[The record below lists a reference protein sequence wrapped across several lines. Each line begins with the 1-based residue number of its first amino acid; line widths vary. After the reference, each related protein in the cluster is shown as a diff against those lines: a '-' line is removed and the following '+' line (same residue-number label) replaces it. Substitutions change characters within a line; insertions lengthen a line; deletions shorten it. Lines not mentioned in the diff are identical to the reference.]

1 MRKTS
6 GTTSTCDVHQLLHQ
20 PTKRGTVALTFDY
33 KVRDKGG
40 ALVEGQLEGDS
51 MALVVRRLREM
62 GYMPISVTPK
72 SAVNLKTEIKIP
84 GLSGRIKLREIAVM
98 TRQMSTMVDSGLSVV
113 RSLGILGAQVDNPE
127 LARILTEVR
136 TDLEHGSSFS
146 AACAKHPK
154 AFSKLYCTLI
164 QAGEVGGNLDEVLT
178 SLADTIEKQ
187 AQLNKT
193 IKSAMTY
200 PAVVMAVMGMIFS
213 AMIIFIVP
221 VFQKLFSGLGAKLPF
236 PTLILI
242 SISNVMISPWIF
254 VVIAVA
260 VGSLFGIKKWI
271 ATENGRRIWDR
282 WLLKPPVFGQLFHKV
297 GLARV
302 TNTLGSL
309 ISSGVPIL
317 EALDISAET
326 AGNVTIGNVLLEAK
340 QGVREGRP
348 LADPLREHED
358 IIPPLMVQMIEVGEQ
373 TGVLDGM
380 LKKVAVFYDQ
390 EVEVTVNNLTALLEP
405 LLTVVMGAGV
415 GMMVIALY
423 LPMFDYIKHIHS

>member
-1 MRKTS
+1 
-6 GTTSTCDVHQLLHQ
+6 
-20 PTKRGTVALTFDY
+20 VALTFDY
-33 KVRDKGG
+33 KVRDKSGD
-40 ALVEGQLEGDS
+40 LVEGQLDGDS

-72 SAVNLKTEIKIP
+72 SAVNLKAEIKIP

-98 TRQMSTMVDSGLSVV
+98 TRQLSTMVDSGLSVV

-127 LARILTEVR
+127 LARILTDVR
-136 TDLEHGSSFS
+136 LDLEHGSSLS
-146 AACAKHPK
+146 MACARHPK

-178 SLADTIEKQ
+178 SLADAIEKQ

-200 PAVVMAVMGMIFS
+200 PAVVMAVMFVIFS
-213 AMIIFIVP
+213 AMIVFIVP
-221 VFQKLFSGLGAKLPF
+221 VFQGLFKSLGGKLPL
-236 PTLILI
+236 PTQILI
-242 SISNVMISPWIF
+242 DVSNIMTSAWVL
-254 VVIAVA
+254 VVIAVV
-260 VGSLFGIKKWI
+260 VGAIVGVKKWI
-271 ATENGRRIWDR
+271 ATESGRRVWDR
-282 WLLKPPVFGQLFHKV
+282 WMLKPPVFGQLFHKV

-309 ISSGVPIL
+309 IGSGVPIL

-326 AGNVTIGNVLLEAK
+326 AGNVTIGDVLRQAK
-340 QGVREGRP
+340 NGVREGRP
-348 LADPLREHED
+348 LADTMREHED
-358 IIPPLMVQMIEVGEQ
+358 IIPALMVQMIEVGEQ

-380 LKKVAVFYDQ
+380 LIKVAAFYDQ

-405 LLTVVMGAGV
+405 LLTVFMGAGV
-415 GMMVIALY
+415 GLMVISLY
-423 LPMFDYIKHIHS
+423 LPMFDYIKLVHQ

>member
-1 MRKTS
+1 M
-6 GTTSTCDVHQLLHQ
+6 
-20 PTKRGTVALTFDY
+20 ALTFDY
-33 KVRDKGG
+33 KVRDKSGS
-40 ALVEGQLEGDS
+40 LVEGQLDGDS

-84 GLSGRIKLREIAVM
+84 GISGRIKLREIAVM
-98 TRQMSTMVDSGLSVV
+98 TRQLSTMVDSGLSVV
-113 RSLGILGAQVDNPE
+113 RSLGILGNQVENPE
-127 LARILTEVR
+127 LARIITEVR
-136 TDLEHGSSFS
+136 TDLEHGSSLS
-146 AACAKHPK
+146 AACSKHPK
-154 AFSKLYCTLI
+154 AFSKLYCTLV

-200 PAVVMAVMGMIFS
+200 PAVVLSVMAVIFS

-221 VFQKLFSGLGAKLPF
+221 VFQNLFKTLGGKLPL
-236 PTLILI
+236 PTQILI
-242 SISNVMISPWIF
+242 DISNIMTSVWVF
-254 VVIAVA
+254 AVIAGVIGA
-260 VGSLFGIKKWI
+260 IVGIKKWI

-282 WLLKPPVFGQLFHKV
+282 WMLKPPVFGELFHKV

-309 ISSGVPIL
+309 IGSGVPIL

-326 AGNVTIGNVLLEAK
+326 AGNVTIGSVLLQAK

-358 IIPPLMVQMIEVGEQ
+358 IIPALMVQMIEVGEQ

-423 LPMFDYIKHIHS
+423 LPMFDYIKLIHN

>member
-1 MRKTS
+1 
-6 GTTSTCDVHQLLHQ
+6 
-20 PTKRGTVALTFDY
+20 VALTFDY
-33 KVRDKGG
+33 KVRDKSGS
-40 ALVEGQLEGDS
+40 LVEGQLDGDS

-72 SAVNLKTEIKIP
+72 SAVSLKTEIKIP

-98 TRQMSTMVDSGLSVV
+98 TRQLSTMVDSGLSVV
-113 RSLGILGAQVDNPE
+113 RSLGILGSQLDNPE
-127 LARILTEVR
+127 LARIINEVR
-136 TDLEHGSSFS
+136 TDLEHGSSLS

-154 AFSKLYCTLI
+154 AFSKLYCTLV

-178 SLADTIEKQ
+178 DLADTIEKQ

-200 PAVVMAVMGMIFS
+200 PAVVGSIMAIIFS

-221 VFQKLFSGLGAKLPF
+221 VFQNLFKTLGGKLPL
-236 PTLILI
+236 PTQILI
-242 SISNVMISPWIF
+242 SVSNIMTSLWVF
-254 VVIAVA
+254 VVIAVV
-260 VGSLFGIKKWI
+260 VGVIIGIKKWI
-271 ATENGRRIWDR
+271 ATEDGRRTWDR
-282 WLLKPPVFGQLFHKV
+282 WMLKPPIFGNLFHKV

-309 ISSGVPIL
+309 IGSGVPIL

-326 AGNVTIGNVLLEAK
+326 AGNVTIGDVLRETK
-340 QGVREGRP
+340 EGVREGRP
-348 LADPLREHED
+348 LADTLREHED
-358 IIPPLMVQMIEVGEQ
+358 IIPALMVQMIEVGEQ

-415 GMMVIALY
+415 GIMVIALY
-423 LPMFDYIKHIHS
+423 LPMFDYIKLIKS

>member
-1 MRKTS
+1 M
-6 GTTSTCDVHQLLHQ
+6 
-20 PTKRGTVALTFDY
+20 ALTFDY
-33 KVRDKGG
+33 KVRDRSGS
-40 ALVEGQLEGDS
+40 LVEGQLDGDS

-98 TRQMSTMVDSGLSVV
+98 TRQLSTMVDSGLSVV

-127 LARILTEVR
+127 LARIINEVR
-136 TDLEHGSSFS
+136 TDLEHGSSLS

-164 QAGEVGGNLDEVLT
+164 QAGEVGGNLDDVLT

-187 AQLNKT
+187 AALNKT

-200 PAVVMAVMGMIFS
+200 PAVVMAVMGLIFS

-221 VFQKLFSGLGAKLPF
+221 VFQNLFKTLGGKLPL
-236 PTLILI
+236 PTQILI
-242 SISNVMISPWIF
+242 DVSNIMTSVWVF
-254 VVIAVA
+254 AVIAVVIGSV
-260 VGSLFGIKKWI
+260 VGVKKWI
-271 ATENGRRIWDR
+271 ATEDGRRIWDR
-282 WLLKPPVFGQLFHKV
+282 WMLKPPIFGELFHKV

-309 ISSGVPIL
+309 IGSGVPIL

-326 AGNVTIGNVLLEAK
+326 SGNMTIGDALRQAK
-340 QGVREGRP
+340 DGVREGRP
-348 LADPLREHED
+348 LADTLRERED
-358 IIPPLMVQMIEVGEQ
+358 IVPPLMVQMIEVGEQ

-423 LPMFDYIKHIHS
+423 LPMFDYIKLIHS

>member
-1 MRKTS
+1 
-6 GTTSTCDVHQLLHQ
+6 
-20 PTKRGTVALTFDY
+20 VALTFEY
-33 KVRDKGG
+33 KVRDKAG
-40 ALVEGQLEGDS
+40 ALVEGQLDGDS

-72 SAVNLKTEIKIP
+72 SAVSLNTEIKIP

-98 TRQMSTMVDSGLSVV
+98 TRQLATMVDSGLSVV
-113 RSLGILGAQVDNPE
+113 RSLGILGAQVENPE
-127 LARILTEVR
+127 LGRIITEVR
-136 TDLEHGSSFS
+136 TDLEHGSSLS
-146 AACAKHPK
+146 AACGKHPK

-164 QAGEVGGNLDEVLT
+164 QAGEVGGNLDDVLS

-187 AQLNKT
+187 AALNKT

-200 PAVVMAVMGMIFS
+200 PAVVLAVMLTIFS

-221 VFQKLFSGLGAKLPF
+221 VFQNLFKTLGGKLPL
-236 PTLILI
+236 PTQILI
-242 SISNVMISPWIF
+242 DVSNIMTSVWAF
-254 VVIAVA
+254 AVIAGIIGA
-260 VGSLFGIKKWI
+260 VIGIRKWI

-282 WLLKPPVFGQLFHKV
+282 LMLKPPIFGELFHKV

-309 ISSGVPIL
+309 IGSGVPIL
-317 EALDISAET
+317 EALEISAET
-326 AGNVTIGNVLLEAK
+326 AGNVTIGDALREAK
-340 QGVREGRP
+340 NGVREGRP
-348 LADPLREHED
+348 LADTLRERED
-358 IIPPLMVQMIEVGEQ
+358 IVPPLMVQMIEVGEQ

-423 LPMFDYIKHIHS
+423 LPMFDYIKLVHN

>member
-1 MRKTS
+1 M
-6 GTTSTCDVHQLLHQ
+6 
-20 PTKRGTVALTFDY
+20 ALTFDY
-33 KVRDKGG
+33 KVRDKSGD
-40 ALVEGQLEGDS
+40 LVEGQLDGDS

-98 TRQMSTMVDSGLSVV
+98 TRQLSTMVDSGLSVV
-113 RSLGILGAQVDNPE
+113 RSLGILSSQMDNPE

-136 TDLEHGSSFS
+136 LDLEHGSSLS
-146 AACAKHPK
+146 VACAKHPK
-154 AFSKLYCTLI
+154 AFSKLYCTLL
-164 QAGEVGGNLDEVLT
+164 QAGEVGGNLDEVLE

-200 PAVVMAVMGMIFS
+200 PTVVMAVMLVIFS

-221 VFQKLFSGLGAKLPF
+221 VFQGLFKSLGGKLPL
-236 PTLILI
+236 PTQILI
-242 SISNVMISPWIF
+242 DVSNVMTSAWVF
-254 VVIAVA
+254 VVIAIVVGA
-260 VGSLFGIKKWI
+260 VIGIKKWI
-271 ATENGRRIWDR
+271 ATESGRRIWDR
-282 WLLKPPVFGQLFHKV
+282 WMLKPPVFGQLFHKV
-297 GLARV
+297 ALARV

-309 ISSGVPIL
+309 IGSGVPIL

-326 AGNVTIGNVLLEAK
+326 AGNVTIGDVLRQTK
-340 QGVREGRP
+340 VGVREGRP

-358 IIPPLMVQMIEVGEQ
+358 VIPALMVQMIEVGEQ

-380 LKKVAVFYDQ
+380 LKKVASFYDQ

-405 LLTVVMGAGV
+405 LLTVVMGIGV
-415 GMMVIALY
+415 GLMVISLY
-423 LPMFDYIKHIHS
+423 LPMFDYIKLVHN

>member
-1 MRKTS
+1 
-6 GTTSTCDVHQLLHQ
+6 
-20 PTKRGTVALTFDY
+20 VALTFDY
-33 KVRDKGG
+33 KVRDKSGD
-40 ALVEGQLEGDS
+40 LVEGQLDGDS

-72 SAVNLKTEIKIP
+72 SAVNLKAEIKIP

-98 TRQMSTMVDSGLSVV
+98 TRQLSTMVDSGLSVV

-127 LARILTEVR
+127 LARILTDVR
-136 TDLEHGSSFS
+136 LDLEHGSSLS
-146 AACAKHPK
+146 MACARHPK

-178 SLADTIEKQ
+178 SLADAIEKQ

-200 PAVVMAVMGMIFS
+200 PAVVMAVMFVIFS
-213 AMIIFIVP
+213 AMIVFIVP
-221 VFQKLFSGLGAKLPF
+221 VFQGLFKSLGGKLPL
-236 PTLILI
+236 PTQILI
-242 SISNVMISPWIF
+242 DVSNIMTSAWVL
-254 VVIAVA
+254 VVIAVVIGA
-260 VGSLFGIKKWI
+260 IVGVKKWI
-271 ATENGRRIWDR
+271 ATESGRRVWDR
-282 WLLKPPVFGQLFHKV
+282 WMLKPPVFGQLFHKV

-309 ISSGVPIL
+309 IGSGVPIL

-326 AGNVTIGNVLLEAK
+326 AGNVTIGDVLRQAK
-340 QGVREGRP
+340 NGVREGRP
-348 LADPLREHED
+348 LADTMREHED
-358 IIPPLMVQMIEVGEQ
+358 IIPALMVQMIEVGEQ

-380 LKKVAVFYDQ
+380 LIKVAAFYDQ

-405 LLTVVMGAGV
+405 LLTVFMGAGV
-415 GMMVIALY
+415 GLMVISLY
-423 LPMFDYIKHIHS
+423 LPMFDYIKLVHQ

>member
-1 MRKTS
+1 M
-6 GTTSTCDVHQLLHQ
+6 
-20 PTKRGTVALTFDY
+20 ALTFDY
-33 KVRDKGG
+33 KVRDKSGD
-40 ALVEGQLEGDS
+40 LVEGQLDGDS

-98 TRQMSTMVDSGLSVV
+98 TRQLSTMVDSGLSVV
-113 RSLGILGAQVDNPE
+113 RSLGILSSQMDNPE

-136 TDLEHGSSFS
+136 LDLEHGSSLS
-146 AACAKHPK
+146 LACAKHPK
-154 AFSKLYCTLI
+154 AFSKLYCTLL
-164 QAGEVGGNLDEVLT
+164 QAGEVGGNLDEVLE

-200 PAVVMAVMGMIFS
+200 PTVVMAVMLVIFS

-221 VFQKLFSGLGAKLPF
+221 VFQGLFKSLGGKLPL
-236 PTLILI
+236 PTQILI
-242 SISNVMISPWIF
+242 DVSNVMTSAWVF
-254 VVIAVA
+254 VVIAIVVGA
-260 VGSLFGIKKWI
+260 VIGIKKWI
-271 ATENGRRIWDR
+271 ATESGRRIWDC
-282 WLLKPPVFGQLFHKV
+282 WMLEPPVFGQLFHKV
-297 GLARV
+297 ALARV

-309 ISSGVPIL
+309 IGSGVPIL

-326 AGNVTIGNVLLEAK
+326 AGNVTIGDVLRQTK
-340 QGVREGRP
+340 VGVREGRP

-358 IIPPLMVQMIEVGEQ
+358 VIPALMVQMIEVGEQ

-380 LKKVAVFYDQ
+380 LKKVASFYDQ

-405 LLTVVMGAGV
+405 LLTVVMGIGV
-415 GMMVIALY
+415 GLMVISLY
-423 LPMFDYIKHIHS
+423 LPMFDYIKLVHN

>member
-1 MRKTS
+1 
-6 GTTSTCDVHQLLHQ
+6 
-20 PTKRGTVALTFDY
+20 VALTFEY
-33 KVRDKGG
+33 KVRDKAG
-40 ALVEGQLEGDS
+40 ALVEGQLDGDS

-72 SAVNLKTEIKIP
+72 SAVSLNTEIKIP

-98 TRQMSTMVDSGLSVV
+98 TRQLATMVDSGLSVV
-113 RSLGILGAQVDNPE
+113 RSLGILGSQIENPE
-127 LARILTEVR
+127 LARIITEVR
-136 TDLEHGSSFS
+136 TDLEHGSSLS

-164 QAGEVGGNLDEVLT
+164 QAGEVGGNLDDVLT

-187 AQLNKT
+187 AALNKT

-200 PAVVMAVMGMIFS
+200 PAVVLSVMVVIFS
-213 AMIIFIVP
+213 AMIVFIVP
-221 VFQKLFSGLGAKLPF
+221 VFQNLFKNLGGKLPL
-236 PTLILI
+236 PTQILI
-242 SISNVMISPWIF
+242 EVSNIMTSVWVF
-254 VVIAVA
+254 AVIAGVIGA
-260 VGSLFGIKKWI
+260 IIGVKKWI
-271 ATENGRRIWDR
+271 ATEDGRRIWDR
-282 WLLKPPVFGQLFHKV
+282 WMLKPPIFGELFHKV

-309 ISSGVPIL
+309 IGSGVPIL

-326 AGNVTIGNVLLEAK
+326 AGNVTIGDALREAK
-340 QGVREGRP
+340 NGVREGRP
-348 LADPLREHED
+348 LADTLHERED

-380 LKKVAVFYDQ
+380 LKKVAAFYDQ

-415 GMMVIALY
+415 GIMVIALY
-423 LPMFDYIKHIHS
+423 LPMFDYIKLVHN

>member
-1 MRKTS
+1 
-6 GTTSTCDVHQLLHQ
+6 
-20 PTKRGTVALTFDY
+20 VALTFDY
-33 KVRDKGG
+33 KVRDRSGG
-40 ALVEGQLEGDS
+40 LVEGQLDGDS
-51 MALVVRRLREM
+51 MALVVKRLREM

-72 SAVNLKTEIKIP
+72 SAVNLKAEIKIP

-98 TRQMSTMVDSGLSVV
+98 TRQLSTMVDSGLSVV
-113 RSLGILGAQVDNPE
+113 RSLGILGAQTENPE
-127 LARILTEVR
+127 LARILVEIR
-136 TDLEHGSSFS
+136 TDLEHGSSLS

-164 QAGEVGGNLDEVLT
+164 QAGEVGGNLDDVLT

-200 PAVVMAVMGMIFS
+200 PAVVMSVMLVIFS

-221 VFQKLFSGLGAKLPF
+221 VFQNLFKTLGGQLPL
-236 PTLILI
+236 PTKILI
-242 SISNVMISPWIF
+242 GVSDVMTSAYVL
-254 VVIAVA
+254 VVIAVV
-260 VGSLFGIKKWI
+260 VGTIYGVKKWI

-282 WLLKPPVFGQLFHKV
+282 WMLKPPIFGQLFHKV
-297 GLARV
+297 ALARV

-309 ISSGVPIL
+309 IGSGVPIL

-326 AGNVTIGNVLLEAK
+326 AGNVTIGDVLRQAK
-340 QGVREGRP
+340 NGVREGRP
-348 LADPLREHED
+348 LADPLKEHED
-358 IIPPLMVQMIEVGEQ
+358 VIPALMVQMIEVGEQ

-380 LKKVAVFYDQ
+380 LKKVATFYDQ
-390 EVEVTVNNLTALLEP
+390 EVAVTVDNLTSLLEP
-405 LLTVVMGAGV
+405 LLTVFMGAGV

-423 LPMFDYIKHIHS
+423 LPMFDYIKLIHS

>member
-1 MRKTS
+1 
-6 GTTSTCDVHQLLHQ
+6 
-20 PTKRGTVALTFDY
+20 VALTFDY
-33 KVRDKGG
+33 KVRDKSGD
-40 ALVEGQLEGDS
+40 LVEGQLDGDS

-72 SAVNLKTEIKIP
+72 SAVNLKAEIKIP
-84 GLSGRIKLREIAVM
+84 GLSDRIKLREIAVM
-98 TRQMSTMVDSGLSVV
+98 TRQLSTMVDSGLSVV

-127 LARILTEVR
+127 LARILNEVR
-136 TDLEHGSSFS
+136 LDLEHGSSLS
-146 AACAKHPK
+146 VACAKHPK

-164 QAGEVGGNLDEVLT
+164 QAGEVGGNLDDVLT
-178 SLADTIEKQ
+178 SLSDTIEKQ
-187 AQLNKT
+187 AQLNRT

-200 PAVVMAVMGMIFS
+200 PAVVMSVMFCIFS

-221 VFQKLFSGLGAKLPF
+221 VFQNLFKTLGGKLPM
-236 PTLILI
+236 PTQVLITV
-242 SISNVMISPWIF
+242 SNIMTSVWVV
-254 VVIAVA
+254 VVIAVMIGTVVA
-260 VGSLFGIKKWI
+260 IRKWI

-282 WLLKPPVFGQLFHKV
+282 WMLKPPIFGVLFHKV

-309 ISSGVPIL
+309 IGSGVPIL
-317 EALDISAET
+317 EALDISAEVS
-326 AGNVTIGNVLLEAK
+326 GNVTIGDVLRLAK
-340 QGVREGRP
+340 NGVREGRP
-348 LADPLREHED
+348 LADTMREHED

-380 LKKVAVFYDQ
+380 LKKVALFYDQ

-405 LLTVVMGAGV
+405 LLTVFMGAGV

-423 LPMFDYIKHIHS
+423 LPMFDYIKLIHN

>member
-1 MRKTS
+1 
-6 GTTSTCDVHQLLHQ
+6 
-20 PTKRGTVALTFDY
+20 VALTFDY
-33 KVRDKGG
+33 KVRDKSGD
-40 ALVEGQLEGDS
+40 LVEGQLDGDS

-72 SAVNLKTEIKIP
+72 SAVNLKAEIKIP

-98 TRQMSTMVDSGLSVV
+98 TRQLSTMVDSGLSVV

-127 LARILTEVR
+127 LARILTDVR
-136 TDLEHGSSFS
+136 LDLEHGSSLS
-146 AACAKHPK
+146 MACARHPK

-200 PAVVMAVMGMIFS
+200 PAVVMAVMFVIFS
-213 AMIIFIVP
+213 AMIVFIVP
-221 VFQKLFSGLGAKLPF
+221 VFQGLFKSLGGKLPL
-236 PTLILI
+236 PTQILI
-242 SISNVMISPWIF
+242 DVSNIMTSAWVL
-254 VVIAVA
+254 VVIAVV
-260 VGSLFGIKKWI
+260 VGAIVGVKKWI
-271 ATENGRRIWDR
+271 ATESGRRVWDR
-282 WLLKPPVFGQLFHKV
+282 WMLKPPVFGQLFHKV

-309 ISSGVPIL
+309 IGSGVPIL

-326 AGNVTIGNVLLEAK
+326 AGNVTIGDVLRQAK
-340 QGVREGRP
+340 NGVREGRP
-348 LADPLREHED
+348 LADTMREHED
-358 IIPPLMVQMIEVGEQ
+358 IIPALMVQMIEVGEQ

-380 LKKVAVFYDQ
+380 LIKVAAFYDQ

-405 LLTVVMGAGV
+405 LLTVFMGAGV
-415 GMMVIALY
+415 GLMVISLY
-423 LPMFDYIKHIHS
+423 LPMFDYIKLVHQ

>member
-1 MRKTS
+1 M
-6 GTTSTCDVHQLLHQ
+6 
-20 PTKRGTVALTFDY
+20 ALTFDY
-33 KVRDKGG
+33 KVRDRSGS
-40 ALVEGQLEGDS
+40 LVEGQLDGDS

-98 TRQMSTMVDSGLSVV
+98 TRQLSTMVDSGLSVV

-127 LARILTEVR
+127 LARIINEVR
-136 TDLEHGSSFS
+136 TDLEHGSSLS

-164 QAGEVGGNLDEVLT
+164 QAGEVGGNLDDVLT

-187 AQLNKT
+187 AALNKT

-200 PAVVMAVMGMIFS
+200 PAVVLSVMMVIFS

-221 VFQKLFSGLGAKLPF
+221 VFQNLFKTLGGKLPL
-236 PTLILI
+236 PTQILI
-242 SISNVMISPWIF
+242 DVSNVMTSVWVF
-254 VVIAVA
+254 AVIAVVIGA
-260 VGSLFGIKKWI
+260 IIGVKKWI
-271 ATENGRRIWDR
+271 ATEDGRRVWDR
-282 WLLKPPVFGQLFHKV
+282 WMLKPPVFGQLFHKV

-309 ISSGVPIL
+309 IGSGVPIL

-326 AGNVTIGNVLLEAK
+326 AGNVTIGAVLLEAK

-348 LADPLREHED
+348 LADTLREHED
-358 IIPPLMVQMIEVGEQ
+358 IIPALMVQMIEVGEQ

-423 LPMFDYIKHIHS
+423 LPMFDYIKLIHN

>member
-1 MRKTS
+1 
-6 GTTSTCDVHQLLHQ
+6 
-20 PTKRGTVALTFDY
+20 VALTFDY
-33 KVRDKGG
+33 KVRDKAGS
-40 ALVEGQLEGDS
+40 LVEGQLDGDS

-72 SAVNLKTEIKIP
+72 SAVKLNAEIKIP

-98 TRQMSTMVDSGLSVV
+98 TRQLSTMVDSGLSVV
-113 RSLGILGAQVDNPE
+113 RSLGILGNQVDNPE
-127 LARILTEVR
+127 LSRILTEVR
-136 TDLEHGSSFS
+136 LDLEHGSSFS

-154 AFSKLYCTLI
+154 VFSKLYCTLI
-164 QAGEVGGNLDEVLT
+164 QAGEAGGNLDEVLN

-187 AQLNKT
+187 AKLNKT

-200 PAVVMAVMGMIFS
+200 PAVVMSVMALIFS

-221 VFQKLFSGLGAKLPF
+221 VFQKLFSGLGAKLPA

-242 SISNVMISPWIF
+242 NVSKIMTSAWIL
-254 VVIAVA
+254 VVIAVV
-260 VGSLFGIKKWI
+260 VGSVIGIKKWI

-282 WLLKPPVFGQLFHKV
+282 WMLKPPVFGELFHKV

-309 ISSGVPIL
+309 IGSGVPIL

-326 AGNVTIGNVLLEAK
+326 AGNVTIGDALREAK

-348 LADPLREHED
+348 LAETLKEHEGL
-358 IIPPLMVQMIEVGEQ
+358 IPAIMVQMIEVGEQ

-380 LKKVAVFYDQ
+380 LKKVGVFFDQ

>member
-1 MRKTS
+1 VS
-6 GTTSTCDVHQLLHQ
+6 
-20 PTKRGTVALTFDY
+20 LTFDY
-33 KVRDKGG
+33 KVRDKSGD
-40 ALVEGQLEGDS
+40 LVEGQLDGDS

-98 TRQMSTMVDSGLSVV
+98 TRQLSTMVDSGLSVV
-113 RSLGILGAQVDNPE
+113 RSLGILSAQVENPE
-127 LARILTEVR
+127 LAKILNEVR
-136 TDLEHGSSFS
+136 TDLEHGSSLS

-178 SLADTIEKQ
+178 GLSETIEKQ
-187 AQLNKT
+187 ASLNKT

-200 PAVVMAVMGMIFS
+200 PSVVLGVMIVIFS

-221 VFQKLFSGLGAKLPF
+221 VFQNLFKSLGGKLPL
-236 PTLILI
+236 PTQILI
-242 SISNVMISPWIF
+242 DISNVMTSAWVL
-254 VVIAVA
+254 VVIGVIVA
-260 VGSLFGIKKWI
+260 VIVGLRKWI
-271 ATENGRRIWDR
+271 STEDGRRIWDKAM
-282 WLLKPPVFGQLFHKV
+282 LKPPIFGQLFHKV
-297 GLARV
+297 ALARV

-326 AGNVTIGNVLLEAK
+326 AGNVTIGNVLREAK
-340 QGVREGRP
+340 AGVREGRP

-358 IIPPLMVQMIEVGEQ
+358 VIPGLMVQMIEVGEQ
-373 TGVLDGM
+373 TGELDGM
-380 LKKVAVFYDQ
+380 LKKVASFYDQ

-405 LLTVVMGAGV
+405 LLTVIMGVGV

-423 LPMFDYIKHIHS
+423 LPMFDYIKLVHN

>member
-1 MRKTS
+1 M
-6 GTTSTCDVHQLLHQ
+6 
-20 PTKRGTVALTFDY
+20 ALTFDY
-33 KVRDKGG
+33 KVRDKSGD
-40 ALVEGQLEGDS
+40 LVEGQLDGDS

-98 TRQMSTMVDSGLSVV
+98 TRQLSTMVDSGLSVV
-113 RSLGILGAQVDNPE
+113 RSLGILSSQMDNPE

-136 TDLEHGSSFS
+136 LDLEHGSSLS
-146 AACAKHPK
+146 LACAKHPK
-154 AFSKLYCTLI
+154 AFSKLYCTLL
-164 QAGEVGGNLDEVLT
+164 QAGEVGGNLDEVLE

-200 PAVVMAVMGMIFS
+200 PTVVMAVMLVIFS

-221 VFQKLFSGLGAKLPF
+221 VFQGLFKSLGGKLPL
-236 PTLILI
+236 PTQILI
-242 SISNVMISPWIF
+242 DVSNVMTSAWVF
-254 VVIAVA
+254 VVIAIVVGA
-260 VGSLFGIKKWI
+260 VIGIKKWI
-271 ATENGRRIWDR
+271 ATESGRRIWDR
-282 WLLKPPVFGQLFHKV
+282 WMLKPPVFGQLFHKV
-297 GLARV
+297 ALARV

-309 ISSGVPIL
+309 IGSGVPIL

-326 AGNVTIGNVLLEAK
+326 AGNVTIGDVLRQTK
-340 QGVREGRP
+340 VGVREGRP

-358 IIPPLMVQMIEVGEQ
+358 VIPALMVQMIEVGEQ

-380 LKKVAVFYDQ
+380 LKKVASFYDQ

-405 LLTVVMGAGV
+405 LLTVVMGIGV
-415 GMMVIALY
+415 GLMVISLY
-423 LPMFDYIKHIHS
+423 LPMFDYIKLVHN